1 MPQKSSQQPANSPI
15 DESGSQRNTRRR
27 KVVAVAIAVILLLL
41 SAGAIFFYLQTQQAN
56 DSEEKEYQSEQE
68 RRNDLSQHSFGG
80 EVVSETGT
88 QLEVRNPNSG
98 ETREFHVVESTE
110 FYESAS
116 GLESSAQDIEEG
128 ITVNVMYVQETQ
140 EAVEI
145 WH

>member
-1 MPQKSSQQPANSPI
+1 MPQKSSQQPAYPT

-41 SAGAIFFYLQTQQAN
+41 SVGVVFFYLQTQQAN

-68 RRNDLSQHSFGG
+68 RRNDLSRHSFGG
-80 EVVSETGT
+80 EVISEAGD
-88 QLEVRNPNSG
+88 QLEVRNWNIG
-98 ETREFHVVESTE
+98 ETRKFHVVESTE

-128 ITVNVMYVQETQ
+128 ITVNVMYVQETR
-140 EAVEI
+140 EAVEV